1 MKVLAEQMHRRPE
14 AVRKNLV
21 GLAVVVGHKQIQRTT
36 TTEAP
41 TEDLLTH
48 EEALKLLAGALHA
61 LQVPGQ
67 DKLELQRLRILV
79 NAFRVMFY
87 SCSHLIFGFKYAS

>member
-36 TTEAP
+36 ITEAP
-41 TEDLLTH
+41 TKDLLTH
-48 EEALKLLAGALHA
+48 EEALKLLAGAYMPFECL
-61 LQVPGQ
+61 G
-67 DKLELQRLRILV
+67 KI
-79 NAFRVMFY
+79 NWSY
-87 SCSHLIFGFKYAS
+87 SVSDNG